1 MVMACMTTLRNAE
14 AAKKDEMRKEKDKK
28 AANGRNTM
36 VSVLWSGTE
45 ALSERRG
52 DLELRYSC
60 SIESKFKEMQR

>member
-1 MVMACMTTLRNAE
+1 MLMACMTTLRNAE
-14 AAKKDEMRKEKDKK
+14 AAKYDEMRKEKEKK
-28 AANGRNTM
+28 ANGRNTM

-52 DLELRYSC
+52 HLELWYSC